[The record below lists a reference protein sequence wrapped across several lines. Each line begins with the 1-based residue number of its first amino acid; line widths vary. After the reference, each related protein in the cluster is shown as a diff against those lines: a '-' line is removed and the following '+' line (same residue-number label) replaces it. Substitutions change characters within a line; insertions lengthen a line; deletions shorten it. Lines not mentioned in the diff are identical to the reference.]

1 LMHAWADAHVRHE
14 APSTVRDERTRL
26 QAVAA
31 VCRSWEQSSP
41 GGTGWDGSSSDNDG
55 TVQHRQMCRARQA
68 RRKGV
73 RMQKPVVEPP
83 QAERRLESGGSGPVS
98 NARPPFWW
106 ATPASAY
113 EWPTGGHGECLRRNH
128 GEVAGEELGTD
139 PVERLMVN
147 VGTATEPPTL
157 SASQAASG
165 KACRLLM
172 ARWRGGGSV
181 VVRGRESRPHGEGTQ
196 RVRSAGAGTPRGRR

>member
-1 LMHAWADAHVRHE
+1 MG
-14 APSTVRDERTRL
+14 
-26 QAVAA
+26 
-31 VCRSWEQSSP
+31 WEQLRQRRDGAAPPDVPGPASKTERCTNAETS
-41 GGTGWDGSSSDNDG
+41 GGTPSSG
-55 TVQHRQMCRARQA
+55 
-68 RRKGV
+68 
-73 RMQKPVVEPP
+73 
-83 QAERRLESGGSGPVS
+83 
-98 NARPPFWW
+98 
-106 ATPASAY
+106 TPARIWWIRAGQQRTPTILGGDSASVY